1 MSDSPTG
8 AEKRQAPRYNC
19 PGDAEIV
26 VPGRG
31 LRYPGRI
38 VDLSVGGC
46 FIETTCRLERGT
58 SVELWMS
65 ARGLPLRLAANLIVR
80 RPHGIGF
87 RFQGV
92 VARKLELIRILIAE
106 LEEEQSGRGI
116 GTEASKEK
124 DCTVPVSA
132 DRRPS
137 KCGFAA
143 WLRSFG
149 KMNWIRGWLD

>member
-1 MSDSPTG
+1 MSDAPAG
-8 AEKRQAPRYNC
+8 AEKRQARRYNC

-38 VDLSVGGC
+38 VDLSAGGC

-80 RPHGIGF
+80 RPNGIGF
-87 RFQGV
+87 RFHGV
-92 VARKLELIRILIAE
+92 VARKLELIRMLIAE
-106 LEEEQSGRGI
+106 LEEEQNGKPDTPEGPKTMSGPPI
-116 GTEASKEK
+116 LNAKA
-124 DCTVPVSA
+124 P
-132 DRRPS
+132 PS
-137 KCGFAA
+137 KTGVGA
-143 WLRSFG
+143 WLRALPVWS
-149 KMNWIRGWLD
+149 WIRGCLG